1 MTPVQPQLFTT
12 AQIQM
17 VDLFAGPGGLDVAA
31 HWLGVHVDGIEW
43 DDNACETRKAA
54 GLGTKHA
61 DVRAYGPKDFPD
73 ATVLSGGPPCQTY
86 TVAGGGAG
94 RRALDTVLGFV
105 EQMAAGED
113 ISAELE
119 KLHEDDE
126 RAGDDNRNGKE
137 RSGLV
142 LEPLRWALE
151 ALDYEMPYE
160 AIVLEQ
166 VPTVLPVWQAYA
178 DVLKERGYKVACGV
192 LHTEEFGVPQTRR
205 RAILI
210 ARLHGEAS
218 LPTPTHRRYYKGKDR
233 SEGVAALKPWVTMSD
248 ALRNRD
254 EPFEVVSNYGTGG
267 NPKLRGRRRSDE
279 PSATVTGKIS
289 RNRLY
294 SSGWP
299 KHELD
304 RLTKDEAGLL
314 QTFPADYP
322 WSGKEIAQQ
331 VGNAIPP
338 RLAAHVLAAA
348 LGVEFKAEDLDAVVA
363 AKWDPGIY
371 DRPQLPSMPIAT
383 PSEMDATPESR
394 QPSSVVVQAPLRVV
408 V

>member
-1 MTPVQPQLFTT
+1 MNPVQPQLFTT

-31 HWLGVHVDGIEW
+31 HWLGVHIDGIEW
-43 DDNACETRKAA
+43 DDNACKTRKAA

-105 EQMAAGED
+105 ERMAAGDD
-113 ISAELE
+113 IGADLE

-151 ALDYEMPYE
+151 AHQYDMAYE

-178 DVLKERGYKVACGV
+178 GVLEDLGYNVACGV

-210 ARLHGEAS
+210 ARLKGEAS

-233 SEGVAALKPWVTMSD
+233 SEGVATLKPWVTMSD
-248 ALRNRD
+248 TLRNRD

-267 NPKLRGRRRSDE
+267 DPKLRGRRRSDE

-299 KHELD
+299 KRELE
-304 RLTKDEAGLL
+304 RLTKEEAGQL
-314 QTFPADYP
+314 QTFPFDYP

-348 LGVEFKAEDLDAVVA
+348 LGRKFKAEDLDAVVA
-363 AKWDPGIY
+363 AKWDSGIY
-371 DRPQLPSMPIAT
+371 DPPLLPSTALEN
-383 PSEMDATPESR
+383 PSEKDAAPESR
-394 QPSSVVVQAPLRVV
+394 QPSSDVA
-408 V
+408 

>member
-1 MTPVQPQLFTT
+1 MNPVQPQLFTT

-54 GLGTKHA
+54 GLNTKHA
-61 DVRAYGPKDFPD
+61 DVRDYGPKDFPD

-94 RRALDTVLGFV
+94 RRALDRVLRFV
-105 EQMAAGED
+105 DRMAAGED
-113 ISAELE
+113 IRVDLE
-119 KLHEDDE
+119 KLHENDE
-126 RAGDDNRNGKE
+126 RAGDDKRNGKE

-151 ALDYEMPYE
+151 ALKYEMAYE

-178 DVLKERGYKVACGV
+178 GVLRKRGYEVDCGV

-210 ARLHGEAS
+210 ARLNGKAS
-218 LPTPTHRRYYKGKDR
+218 LPTPTHRRYHKGKDR
-233 SEGVAALKPWVTMSD
+233 SEGDAALKPWVTMAD
-248 ALRNRD
+248 ALRKRD

-267 NPKLRGRRRSDE
+267 DPKLRGRRRSDE

-299 KHELD
+299 KRELD

-314 QTFPADYP
+314 QTFPVDYP

-348 LGVEFKAEDLDAVVA
+348 LGRKFKTEDLDTVVA
-363 AKWDPGIY
+363 ANWDSGIY
-371 DRPQLPSMPIAT
+371 DPPLLPST
-383 PSEMDATPESR
+383 PLEVSSEKDAIPESR
-394 QPSSVVVQAPLRVV
+394 QPSSDVA
-408 V
+408 